1 MSRERFIAW
10 VPNLISLARL
20 LSVPVMVYVIL
31 QGYYAAAFWIFL
43 AAGVS
48 DAVDGLIAKHYGVT
62 SQVGSFLDPL
72 ADKAL
77 LIGVFLTL
85 GSLGEIALWL
95 VILIAFRDLLII
107 GGAILFQ
114 TLTHSLKMEPLFV
127 SKVNTVAQIALAGF
141 VLARLGLDASGGW
154 LETLLVYSVAATTLA
169 SGAAYVVKW
178 GLLAVNYEGDR

>member
-20 LSVPVMVYVIL
+20 LSVPVMVYIIL

-95 VILIAFRDLLII
+95 VIMIAFRDLLII
-107 GGAILFQ
+107 GGALLFQ

>member
-62 SQVGSFLDPL
+62 SQGGSCLDPL

-95 VILIAFRDLLII
+95 VIMIAFRDLLII
-107 GGAILFQ
+107 GGALLFQ